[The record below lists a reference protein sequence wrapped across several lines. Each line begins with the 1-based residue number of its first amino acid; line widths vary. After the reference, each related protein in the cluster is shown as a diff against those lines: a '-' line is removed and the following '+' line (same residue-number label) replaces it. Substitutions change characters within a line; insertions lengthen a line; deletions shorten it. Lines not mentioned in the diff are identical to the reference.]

1 MQAQR
6 RNHDHQ
12 HAGRIARLFAAAQP
26 PSHVDHGA
34 HLLLA
39 RRLAALINAAKVD
52 RAVFTGDLAAA
63 ERMSAAARKLSFWA
77 FGVFGAVVVLYVGFI
92 AIMIATTVSNLK
104 PLQ

>member
-1 MQAQR
+1 LT
-6 RNHDHQ
+6 
-12 HAGRIARLFAAAQP
+12 ITCRLLTETFD
-26 PSHVDHGA
+26 VDGCEPILTIMA
-34 HLLLA
+34 LTFFWPVG
-39 RRLAALINAAKVD
+39 LAALINAAKVD

-77 FGVFGAVVVLYVGFI
+77 FGVFGALVVLYLGFI

>member
-1 MQAQR
+1 MTT
-6 RNHDHQ
+6 NTP
-12 HAGRIARLFAAAQP
+12 AALPVYTLP
-26 PSHVDHGA
+26 PSH
-34 HLLLA
+34 LA
-39 RRLAALINAAKVD
+39 MSIMALTFFWPVGLAALINAAKVD

-77 FGVFGAVVVLYVGFI
+77 FGVFGALVVLYVGFI